1 MRRPTVRIE
10 NWPRD
15 LRETSD
21 IRDALTAALSA
32 AEPETI
38 LKRTLKVEGSTLHA
52 GPKAFQL
59 SKFGR
64 IIVIGGGKAAA
75 GMAVGVARVL
85 GDKVT
90 AGVVNIPDSLPPQSR
105 CSRIELHRAT
115 HPIPGSEGVEGV
127 KMMLGLVGKPMASD
141 LVICLLSGG
150 GSALLPMPANGL
162 RLPDIQ
168 KVTKLLLRSGA
179 EIHEIN
185 VVRKHLSEIAGGRLA
200 ERLYPAEV
208 LSLIISDV
216 VGDNLDSIASG
227 PTAADP
233 STYLDA
239 VAVLA
244 KYDLVGE
251 VPASVRKTLDDGMR
265 GRVEETPKANS
276 KVFGRVHN
284 LIVGSNELSCGAVAD
299 LFRRR
304 GYVTTTLTTR
314 IQGEA
319 SEVGKR
325 FSGLLAEMRE
335 KSSPSQPTCIVAG
348 GETTVTVLGRG
359 MGGRNQELALSVA
372 IGIAGLDGVHF
383 ASMGTDGLDGGTNAA
398 GALVDGGVI
407 ERALRKGLDADSY
420 IRRNDSHAF
429 FKKVGGLIMT
439 GATGTNVNDIM
450 IALASDAGRARRRP
464 ESVVQRPADAFANE
478 STK

>member
-10 NWPRD
+10 NWPGD
-15 LRETSD
+15 FRETSD
-21 IRDALTAALSA
+21 IRDALAAALRA

-38 LKRTLKVEGSTLHA
+38 LKRTLTVEGSTLHA
-52 GPKAFQL
+52 GATAFQL
-59 SKFGR
+59 SRFDR
-64 IIVIGGGKAAA
+64 IVVIGGGKAAA
-75 GMAVGVARVL
+75 GMAAALAKLL

-90 AGVVNIPDSLPPQSR
+90 AGVVNIPDSLPPLPR

-127 KMMLGLVGKPMASD
+127 KMMLELVRKPTDTD

-150 GSALLPMPANGL
+150 GSALLPMPAKGL
-162 RLPDIQ
+162 RLSDIQ
-168 KVTKLLLRSGA
+168 RVTKLLLRSGA

-185 VVRKHLSEIAGGRLA
+185 AVRKHLSGIAGGRLA
-200 ERLYPAEV
+200 ERLYPAHV

-216 VGDNLDSIASG
+216 VGDNPDSIASG
-227 PTAADP
+227 PTVPDP

-239 VAVLA
+239 LAVLD
-244 KYDLVGE
+244 KHKLVSR
-251 VPASVRKTLDDGMR
+251 VPASVRKTLDDGIL
-265 GRVEETPKANS
+265 GRIKETPKANS

-284 LIVGSNELSCGAVAD
+284 LVVGGNELSCRAAAD

-304 GYVTTTLTTR
+304 GYATTILSTR

-319 SEVGKR
+319 SEVGKG
-325 FSGLLAEMRE
+325 FSGLLLEMRDRL
-335 KSSPSQPTCIVAG
+335 SASRPACVIAG
-348 GETTVTVLGRG
+348 GETTVTVRGRG
-359 MGGRNQELALSVA
+359 VGGRNQELALSVA
-372 IGIAGLDGVHF
+372 RGIAGLHGVCF

-398 GALVDGGVI
+398 GAIVDGRVI
-407 ERALRKGLDADSY
+407 ERALSKGLDADSY
-420 IRRNDSHAF
+420 IERNDSHAF
-429 FKKVGGLIMT
+429 FKKVGGLIVT

-450 IALASDAGRARRRP
+450 VATASGVGRARRRP
-464 ESVVQRPADAFANE
+464 ESAVQRPVDAFANE

>member
-1 MRRPTVRIE
+1 MRRPTIRIE
-10 NWPRD
+10 NWRGD
-15 LRETSD
+15 FETSD
-21 IRDALTAALSA
+21 IRDALTAALRA

-38 LKRTLKVEGSTLHA
+38 LKRTLTVEGSTLRA
-52 GPKAFQL
+52 GQRAFNL
-59 SKFGR
+59 SKFDR
-64 IIVIGGGKAAA
+64 IVVIGGGKAAA
-75 GMAVGVARVL
+75 GMAAGLARVL

-90 AGVVNIPDSLPPQSR
+90 AGVVNIPDSLPPQLPR
-105 CSRIELHRAT
+105 CPRIELHRAT
-115 HPIPGSEGVEGV
+115 HPIPGSEGVKGV
-127 KMMLGLVGKPMASD
+127 KMMLELVGRPTASD

-150 GSALLPMPANGL
+150 GSALLPMPAKGL

-168 KVTKLLLRSGA
+168 KVTKLLLKSGA

-200 ERLYPAEV
+200 ARLYPAEV

-216 VGDNLDSIASG
+216 VGDDLDSIASG
-227 PTAADP
+227 PTAPDP

-244 KYDLVGE
+244 KYDLVSE
-251 VPASVRKTLDDGMR
+251 VPAGVLKTLDDGAL
-265 GRVEETPKANS
+265 GRIEETPKANS

-284 LIVGSNELSCGAVAD
+284 LVVGSNELSCRAAAD
-299 LFRRR
+299 LFRTR
-304 GYVTTTLTTR
+304 GYATTILTTR

-325 FSGLLAEMRE
+325 FSGLLVEMRE
-335 KSSPSQPTCIVAG
+335 KSSPRPTCIIAG
-348 GETTVTVLGRG
+348 GETTVTVRGRG
-359 MGGRNQELALSVA
+359 IGGRNQELALSVA
-372 IGIAGLDGVHF
+372 LGIAGLDGVHF

-398 GALVDGGVI
+398 GAIVDGGVI
-407 ERALRKGLDADSY
+407 DRALRKGLDADSY

-429 FKKVGGLIMT
+429 FKKVGGLIIT

-450 IALASDAGRARRRP
+450 IATASDVGRLTSARVGP
-464 ESVVQRPADAFANE
+464 SAA
-478 STK
+478 S